1 MKDLIV
7 GCATNYDWSKLKYW
21 VNSINRS
28 GFEGD
33 KVLIL
38 MNCDKDTVQ
47 KISDSGFS
55 IIAFGQDSDGNLSYS
70 SNMMVHVER
79 FFHIYQHLKNKD
91 YRYVI
96 TTDVKD
102 VIFQKNP
109 SSWLEENLGHT
120 FDQMHIS
127 HPSSQ
132 FNKGNLVFSSE
143 SMKYKDEPW
152 GDQNLRETFG
162 TQIYED
168 FKNNVIYN
176 VGVLAGRG
184 YAMKDLMMNI
194 FASCMHRPIKICD
207 QSTFNF
213 LISQHPYL
221 KTSKYTKSEDG
232 WACQL
237 GTTADPSKIEQF
249 RPFLL
254 EPSPKMV
261 DDKVVTSTGI
271 EYTIVHQYDR
281 VPEWKK
287 VIEAKYDDK

>member
-21 VNSINRS
+21 VNSINAS

-38 MNCDKDTVQ
+38 MNCDKDTVK

-55 IIAFGQDSDGNLSYS
+55 IIAFNQDTEGNLSYES
-70 SNMMVHVER
+70 PMMVHVER
-79 FFHIYQHLKNKD
+79 FFHIYQLLKDNL

-102 VIFQKNP
+102 VVFQQNP
-109 SSWLEENLGHT
+109 SIWLEDNFTDSDDL
-120 FDQMHIS
+120 I
-127 HPSSQ
+127 
-132 FNKGNLVFSSE
+132 FSSE

-152 GDQNLRETFG
+152 GNQNLMETFG
-162 TQIYED
+162 PQIYED
-168 FKNNVIYN
+168 FKNNTIFN

-184 YAMKDLMMNI
+184 YAMRDLMMNI
-194 FASCMHRPIKICD
+194 FASCLHRPIKICD

-213 LISQHPYL
+213 LISRHPYL
-221 KTSKYTKSEDG
+221 KSSIYSTSEDG

-254 EPSPKMV
+254 EPSPKLEG
-261 DDKVVTSTGI
+261 DKVLTSEGI

>member
-1 MKDLIV
+1 MDCVI
-7 GCATNYDWSKLKYW
+7 GCSTNYDWAKIKYW
-21 VNSINRS
+21 VNSINES
-28 GFEGD
+28 GFTGD
-33 KVLIL
+33 KVMIL
-38 MNCDKDTVQ
+38 MNCDKETASKV
-47 KISDSGFS
+47 SDAGFD
-55 IIAFGQDSDGNLSYS
+55 IIAFGQDTKNNLVYN

-79 FFHIYQHLKNKD
+79 FYHIYQHLKNKD

-109 SSWLEENLGHT
+109 SEWLEINLPEGHE
-120 FDQMHIS
+120 DLI
-127 HPSSQ
+127 
-132 FNKGNLVFSSE
+132 FSSE
-143 SMKYKDEPW
+143 SIKYKDEPW

-168 FKNNVIYN
+168 FKDNTIYN

-184 YAMKDLMMNI
+184 YAMKDLCMNI
-194 FASCMHRPIKICD
+194 FTSCLGRPIKICD

-213 LISQHPYL
+213 LVSQHPYL
-221 KTSKYTKSEDG
+221 KTSKYAQSEDG

-237 GTTADPSKIEQF
+237 GTTADPNKIEQF
-249 RPFLL
+249 KPFLL

-261 DDKVVTSTGI
+261 GDKVVTSTGI

-281 VPEWKK
+281 VPEWRK
-287 VIEAKYDDK
+287 VIEEKYDDK

>member
-1 MKDLIV
+1 MKDCIV

-47 KISDSGFS
+47 KVSDAGFS
-55 IIAFGQDSDGNLSYS
+55 IIAFNQDDKGNLVYQSQL
-70 SNMMVHVER
+70 MVHVER
-79 FFHIYQHLKNKD
+79 FIHIYKLLKSTD

-109 SSWLEENLGHT
+109 VQWLEENLPEGHE
-120 FDQMHIS
+120 D
-127 HPSSQ
+127 
-132 FNKGNLVFSSE
+132 LVFSSE
-143 SMKYKDEPW
+143 SIKYKDEPW
-152 GDQNLRETFG
+152 GRQNITECYG
-162 TQIYED
+162 QGIYED
-168 FKNNVIYN
+168 FKNNTIFN

-184 YAMKDLMMNI
+184 HAMRDLTLQLFLN
-194 FASCMHRPIKICD
+194 SLNRPIPIVD
-207 QSTFNF
+207 QAVFNIM
-213 LISQHPYL
+213 ISRHPYV
-221 KTSKYTKSEDG
+221 KTSMYMKSEDG

-237 GTTADPSKIEQF
+237 GTTADPSKIDSF

-254 EPSPKMV
+254 EPSPKLEG
-261 DDKVVTSTGI
+261 DKVVTSEGI

-287 VIEAKYDDK
+287 VIEEKYDDK

>member
-1 MKDLIV
+1 
-7 GCATNYDWSKLKYW
+7 
-21 VNSINRS
+21 
-28 GFEGD
+28 
-33 KVLIL
+33 
-38 MNCDKDTVQ
+38 MNCDKETVQ
-47 KISDSGFS
+47 KVTDADFNIV
-55 IIAFGQDSDGNLSYS
+55 AFNQDTNGNLTYESK
-70 SNMMVHVER
+70 MMVHVER
-79 FFHIYQHLKNKD
+79 FYHIYNILKDNE

-109 SSWLEENLGHT
+109 SEWLEKNLPEGHE
-120 FDQMHIS
+120 D
-127 HPSSQ
+127 
-132 FNKGNLVFSSE
+132 LVFSSE
-143 SMKYKDEPW
+143 SMRYKDEPW
-152 GDQNLRETFG
+152 GNQNLLETFG
-162 TQIYED
+162 PQIYED
-168 FKNNVIYN
+168 FKKNTIFN

-184 YAMKDLMMNI
+184 YAMRDLMMNI
-194 FASCMHRPIKICD
+194 FASCIHRPIKICD

-221 KTSKYTKSEDG
+221 KTSMYTKSEDG

-254 EPSPKMV
+254 EPSPKL
-261 DDKVVTSTGI
+261 DGDKVVTSEGI

-287 VIEAKYDDK
+287 VIEEKYNGL

>member
-1 MKDLIV
+1 MDCVI
-7 GCATNYDWSKLKYW
+7 GCSTNYDWAKIKYW
-21 VNSINRS
+21 VNSINES
-28 GFEGD
+28 GFTGD
-33 KVLIL
+33 KVMIL
-38 MNCDKDTVQ
+38 MNCDKETASKV
-47 KISDSGFS
+47 SDAGFD
-55 IIAFGQDSDGNLSYS
+55 IIAFGQDTKKNLVYN

-79 FFHIYQHLKNKD
+79 FYHIYQHLKNKD

-109 SSWLEENLGHT
+109 SEWLEEWLGN
-120 FDQMHIS
+120 DS
-127 HPSSQ
+127 ASDD
-132 FNKGNLVFSSE
+132 LVFSSE

-168 FKNNVIYN
+168 FKDNTIFN

-194 FASCMHRPIKICD
+194 FASCLGRPIKICD

-221 KTSKYTKSEDG
+221 KTSMYTKSEDG

-261 DDKVVTSTGI
+261 GDKVATSTGI

-281 VPEWKK
+281 VPEWRK
-287 VIEAKYDDK
+287 VIEEKYDDK

>member
-21 VNSINRS
+21 VNSINQS

-47 KISDSGFS
+47 KVTDAGFS
-55 IIAFGQDSDGNLSYS
+55 IIAFNKDGQGNLTYQSQL
-70 SNMMVHVER
+70 MVHVER
-79 FFHIYQHLKNKD
+79 FIHIYKLLKDNL

-109 SSWLEENLGHT
+109 SEWLEQNL
-120 FDQMHIS
+120 S
-127 HPSSQ
+127 
-132 FNKGNLVFSSE
+132 KEERLVFSSE

-152 GDQNLRETFG
+152 GRENL
-162 TQIYED
+162 TQCYGQGIYED
-168 FKNNVIYN
+168 FKNNTIFN

-184 YAMKDLMMNI
+184 YAMRDLVLQLFLNCI
-194 FASCMHRPIKICD
+194 NRPIPIVD
-207 QSTFNF
+207 QAVFNVMV
-213 LISQHPYL
+213 SRHPYL
-221 KTSKYTKSEDG
+221 DSSMYTVSEDG

-237 GTTADPSKIEQF
+237 GTTADPSKIDSF

-254 EPSPKMV
+254 EPSPKMEG
-261 DDKVVTSTGI
+261 DKVLTSTGK
-271 EYTIVHQYDR
+271 EYIIVHQYDR

>member
-1 MKDLIV
+1 MMKDLIV

-38 MNCDKDTVQ
+38 MNCDKDTVA
-47 KISDSGFS
+47 KISDAGFS
-55 IIAFGQDSDGNLSYS
+55 IIAFNQDGAGNLTYES
-70 SNMMVHVER
+70 SMMVHVER
-79 FFHIYQHLKNKD
+79 FFHIYQCLKNNL

-109 SSWLEENLGHT
+109 STWLENNFTDNEDL
-120 FDQMHIS
+120 
-127 HPSSQ
+127 
-132 FNKGNLVFSSE
+132 LFSSE

-152 GDQNLRETFG
+152 GNQNLMETFG
-162 TQIYED
+162 PQIYEE
-168 FKNNVIYN
+168 FKNNTIFN

-194 FASCMHRPIKICD
+194 FTSCIGRPIKICD

-213 LISQHPYL
+213 LISRHPYL
-221 KTSKYTKSEDG
+221 KSSIYSTSEDG

-237 GTTADPSKIEQF
+237 GTTADPSKLEQF
-249 RPFLL
+249 KPFLL
-254 EPSPKMV
+254 EPSPKL
-261 DDKVVTSTGI
+261 DGDKVVTSEGI

>member
-38 MNCDKDTVQ
+38 MNCDKDTVK

-55 IIAFGQDSDGNLSYS
+55 IIAFNQDSNGNLTYN

-79 FFHIYQHLKNKD
+79 FFHIYQLLKDNL

-102 VIFQKNP
+102 VVFQQNP
-109 SSWLEENLGHT
+109 SVWLENNFT
-120 FDQMHIS
+120 D
-127 HPSSQ
+127 
-132 FNKGNLVFSSE
+132 NDDLVFSSE

-152 GDQNLRETFG
+152 GNQNLMETFG
-162 TQIYED
+162 SQIYED
-168 FKNNVIYN
+168 FKNNTIFN

-184 YAMKDLMMNI
+184 YAMRDLMMNI
-194 FASCMHRPIKICD
+194 FASCLHRPIKICD

-213 LISQHPYL
+213 LISRHPYL
-221 KTSKYTKSEDG
+221 KSSIYSKSEDG

-254 EPSPKMV
+254 EPSPKMEG
-261 DDKVVTSTGI
+261 DKVLTSEGK
-271 EYTIVHQYDR
+271 EYIIVHQYDR

>member
-1 MKDLIV
+1 MKDCIV

-21 VNSINRS
+21 VNSINAS

-47 KISDSGFS
+47 KVSDAGFS
-55 IIAFGQDSDGNLSYS
+55 IIAFNQDDKGNLVYQSQL
-70 SNMMVHVER
+70 MVHVER
-79 FFHIYQHLKNKD
+79 FIHIYKTLKDNL

-109 SSWLEENLGHT
+109 STWLENNLL
-120 FDQMHIS
+120 DKEQ
-127 HPSSQ
+127 
-132 FNKGNLVFSSE
+132 LVFASE
-143 SMKYKDEPW
+143 SIKYKDEPW
-152 GDQNLRETFG
+152 GRQNITECYG
-162 TQIYED
+162 QGIYED
-168 FKNNVIYN
+168 FKNNTIFN

-184 YAMKDLMMNI
+184 YAMRDLVLQLFLN
-194 FASCMHRPIKICD
+194 CLNRPIPIVD
-207 QSTFNF
+207 QAVFNVM
-213 LISQHPYL
+213 ISRHPYL
-221 KTSKYTKSEDG
+221 DSSMYTASETG

-237 GTTADPSKIEQF
+237 GTTADPSKIESF
-249 RPFLL
+249 RPYLL
-254 EPSPKMV
+254 EPSPKLEG
-261 DDKVVTSTGI
+261 DKVVTSEGI

-287 VIEAKYDDK
+287 VIEEKYDDK

>member
-1 MKDLIV
+1 MTDLIV

-55 IIAFGQDSDGNLSYS
+55 IIAFGQDSDGNLTYN

-79 FFHIYQHLKNKD
+79 FFHIYQLLKDNL

-102 VIFQKNP
+102 VVFQQNP
-109 SSWLEENLGHT
+109 SVWLENNFTDSDDL
-120 FDQMHIS
+120 I
-127 HPSSQ
+127 
-132 FNKGNLVFSSE
+132 FSSE

-152 GDQNLRETFG
+152 GNQNLLETFG
-162 TQIYED
+162 PQIYED
-168 FKNNVIYN
+168 FKNHTIFN

-194 FASCMHRPIKICD
+194 FASCLGRPIKICD

>member
-1 MKDLIV
+1 MDCVI
-7 GCATNYDWSKLKYW
+7 GCSTNYDWAKLKYW
-21 VNSINRS
+21 INSINES
-28 GFEGD
+28 GFTGD
-33 KVLIL
+33 KVMIL
-38 MNCDKDTVQ
+38 MNCDKETANKV
-47 KISDSGFS
+47 SDAGFD
-55 IIAFGQDSDGNLSYS
+55 IIAFGQDTKNNLVYN

-79 FFHIYQHLKNKD
+79 FYHIYQHLKNKD

-109 SSWLEENLGHT
+109 SEWLEEWLGN
-120 FDQMHIS
+120 DS
-127 HPSSQ
+127 ASDD
-132 FNKGNLVFSSE
+132 LVFSSE

-168 FKNNVIYN
+168 FKDNTIYN

-184 YAMKDLMMNI
+184 YAMKDLCMNI
-194 FASCMHRPIKICD
+194 FTSCLGRPIKICD

-221 KTSKYTKSEDG
+221 KTSKYAQSEDG

-237 GTTADPSKIEQF
+237 GTTADPSKLEQF
-249 RPFLL
+249 KPFLL
-254 EPSPKMV
+254 EPSPKLEG
-261 DDKVVTSTGI
+261 DKVVTSTGI

-281 VPEWKK
+281 VPEWRK
-287 VIEAKYDDK
+287 VIEEKYDDK

>member
-1 MKDLIV
+1 MKDCIV

-21 VNSINRS
+21 VNSINAS

-38 MNCDKDTVQ
+38 MNCDKDTAQ
-47 KISDSGFS
+47 KITDAGFS
-55 IIAFGQDSDGNLSYS
+55 IIAFNQDANGNLTYQSQL
-70 SNMMVHVER
+70 MVHVER
-79 FFHIYQHLKNKD
+79 FIHIYKLLKDNQ

-109 SSWLEENLGHT
+109 STWLENNLT
-120 FDQMHIS
+120 D
-127 HPSSQ
+127 
-132 FNKGNLVFSSE
+132 KEDLVFSSE

-152 GDQNLRETFG
+152 GRENL
-162 TQIYED
+162 TQCYGQGIYED
-168 FKNNVIYN
+168 FKNNTIFN

-184 YAMKDLMMNI
+184 YAMRDLVLQLFLNCI
-194 FASCMHRPIKICD
+194 NRPISIVD
-207 QSTFNF
+207 QAVFNVM
-213 LISQHPYL
+213 ISRHPYL
-221 KTSKYTKSEDG
+221 NSSMYTVSEDG

-237 GTTADPSKIEQF
+237 GTTADPSKIDSF

-254 EPSPKMV
+254 EASPKLEG
-261 DDKVVTSTGI
+261 DKVVTSTGI

-281 VPEWKK
+281 VPEWRK

>member
-21 VNSINRS
+21 VNSINQS

-38 MNCDKDTVQ
+38 MNCDKDTVG
-47 KISDSGFS
+47 KITDAGFS
-55 IIAFGQDSDGNLSYS
+55 IIAFNQDQNGNLTYQ
-70 SNMMVHVER
+70 SNLMVHVER
-79 FFHIYQHLKNKD
+79 FIHIYKLLAKNQ

-109 SSWLEENLGHT
+109 STWIEN
-120 FDQMHIS
+120 
-127 HPSSQ
+127 
-132 FNKGNLVFSSE
+132 NLLDSEDLIFSSE

-152 GDQNLRETFG
+152 GRQNLTECFG
-162 TQIYED
+162 QGIYED
-168 FKNNVIYN
+168 FKNNTIFN

-184 YAMKDLMMNI
+184 YAMKDLMMNLFVHSI
-194 FASCMHRPIKICD
+194 NRPIPIVD
-207 QSTFNF
+207 QAVFNQ
-213 LISQHPYL
+213 LISRHPYL
-221 KTSKYTKSEDG
+221 NSSKYSVSEDG

-237 GTTADPSKIEQF
+237 GTTADPSKIDEF

-254 EPSPKMV
+254 EPSPKLEG
-261 DDKVVTSTGI
+261 DKVVTSTGI

-281 VPEWKK
+281 VPEWRK
-287 VIEAKYDDK
+287 VIEEKYNGL